1 MPEATPSTMSSSP
14 AKVSPRPPGQERPY
28 PKPDKTGKIPFE
40 YPTNGL
46 KGETSYLQWGDLSSN
61 KTPLIC
67 LHGGPGVGHIYLLP
81 ISLIYKDYGI
91 PVIMYDQIGC
101 GGSTRFKDKRGDG
114 KFWTPQ
120 LFMAEL
126 DNLKS
131 HLGIK
136 EFDLLGQSWGGMLG
150 GQYAIEKQPSGLRKL
165 IISDSPSDMVVW
177 VDVANK
183 LRKALPKDVRE
194 TLEKCEKEGRTDS
207 EEYEEAVMYF
217 YGLHVCRIDPF
228 PDEMTRS
235 FAGLKEDDTVYQTM
249 NGPSEF
255 YVIGTLKN
263 WSITEDLK
271 KITAKTV
278 PGGLLV
284 MNGYYDEAQDET
296 TVAYFTKPSCRTKW
310 VRYALSSHMPM
321 LEETEA
327 YVRDL
332 GTFLTSE

>member
-1 MPEATPSTMSSSP
+1 MPEAMPSATSSTADPSP
-14 AKVSPRPPGQERPY
+14 KPPGQERPY

-40 YPTNGL
+40 YSPTGL
-46 KGETSYLQWGDLSSN
+46 KGETSYLQWGDLSST
-61 KTPLIC
+61 KPPLIC
-67 LHGGPGVGHIYLLP
+67 LHGGPGASHTYLLP
-81 ISLIYKDYGI
+81 ISLISEDYGI

-101 GGSTRFKDKRGDG
+101 GLSTHFPNKKGDG
-114 KFWTPQ
+114 EFWTPQ

-131 HLGIK
+131 YLGIK

-165 IISDSPSDMVVW
+165 IISDSPADMKVW
-177 VDVANK
+177 VKVANE
-183 LRKALPKDVRE
+183 LRAKLPKDVRE
-194 TLEKCEKEGRTDS
+194 TLTKCEEEGRTET
-207 EEYEEAVMYF
+207 EEYEKAVMFF
-217 YGLHVCRIDPF
+217 YGLHVCRVTPF
-228 PDEMTRS
+228 PKEMTDA
-235 FAGLKEDDTVYQTM
+235 FDNIKDDSTVYETM

-255 YVIGTLKN
+255 YVIGTLKD
-263 WSITEDLK
+263 WGIIEGLK
-271 KITAKTV
+271 KVTSKTV
-278 PGGLLV
+278 PGGMLI
-284 MNGYYDEAQDET
+284 MNGYFDEAQDET
-296 TVAYFTKPSCRTKW
+296 QAPFFTNPSCRTKW